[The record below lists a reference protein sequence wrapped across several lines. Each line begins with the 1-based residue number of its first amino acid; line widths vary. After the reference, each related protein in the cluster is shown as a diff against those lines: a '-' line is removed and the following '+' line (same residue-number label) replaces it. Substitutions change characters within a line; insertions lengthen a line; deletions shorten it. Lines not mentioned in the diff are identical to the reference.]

1 MDTGFHAI
9 SFQSNDYYQMGNL
22 ATTSTRFMGN
32 NNSNNNIRGV
42 NNNNIHS
49 VSSGGSVLGE
59 SGSGLKHDTGFAV
72 EWSVEEQQKL
82 EEGLSKFADEPSI
95 MRYIKIAAA
104 FRDKTV
110 RDVAL
115 RCKWMARKR
124 KKQDD
129 PHIGKRLKDK
139 KDKLVESS
147 SKQSISP
154 VPTFKAPF
162 SATLNNRIQIDS
174 VTFEALSGS
183 IRNLLEQNNQVL
195 GQILAN
201 MSLMKLQ
208 ENIDLFSHTKNN
220 ITAILNEMRYI
231 PGPPFPVSLNED
243 LAHSILPTTNQ
254 RMMFEASNGMYMK
267 QEPGF

>member
-1 MDTGFHAI
+1 MDTGFRAI
-9 SFQSNDYYQMGNL
+9 SFQSSDYYQMGNP
-22 ATTSTRFMGN
+22 ATTSTRFVG
-32 NNSNNNIRGV
+32 NSNNNNRGV
-42 NNNNIHS
+42 GNHS

-110 RDVAL
+110 RDVAR

-129 PHIGKRLKDK
+129 PHMGKKLKDK

-154 VPTFKAPF
+154 VPKFNVAPF

-183 IRNLLEQNNQVL
+183 IRNLLEQNNQVFS
-195 GQILAN
+195 QISAN

-208 ENIDLFSHTKNN
+208 ENIDLFNHTKTN

-243 LAHSILPTTNQ
+243 LVHSILPTTNQ
-254 RMMFEASNGMYMK
+254 RMMFEVSNGMYMK

>member
-9 SFQSNDYYQMGNL
+9 SFQSNDYYQMGNP

-32 NNSNNNIRGV
+32 NNNNNRGV
-42 NNNNIHS
+42 TNHS

-115 RCKWMARKR
+115 TCKWMARKR
-124 KKQDD
+124 KKHDD
-129 PHIGKRLKDK
+129 PHIGKKLKDK

-147 SKQSISP
+147 SKQISP
-154 VPTFKAPF
+154 VPTFNVAPF

-195 GQILAN
+195 GQISAN
-201 MSLMKLQ
+201 MSLMKASA
-208 ENIDLFSHTKNN
+208 FSKF
-220 ITAILNEMRYI
+220 III
-231 PGPPFPVSLNED
+231 KK
-243 LAHSILPTTNQ
+243 III
-254 RMMFEASNGMYMK
+254 
-267 QEPGF
+267 